1 MFQMIKGASIP
12 DASSLKEEYIVSG
25 KRLTAN
31 VSAEHILP
39 VFEAFLRQMREN
51 EPLYLFIE
59 VPCKLPEEQRLND
72 PSKMTDQSVEEF
84 HRDVYYL
91 DGLYQEQMLMLLQ
104 SGVGELL
111 IHDGLT
117 HFGFGSLESQTELGK
132 YKYNVLIG
140 YAQKEPVDQLCTIF
154 DAFDMPCSPAI
165 TTAWDLFSKNSPGDS
180 YRYEFNGKNAYDLI
194 EEMKELGLYKAETR
208 SE

>member
-1 MFQMIKGASIP
+1 MFQMIIGASVP
-12 DASSLKEEYIVSG
+12 DVSALKEEYTVSG
-25 KRLTAN
+25 HQLTAN

-39 VFEAFLRQMREN
+39 VFEAFLRQMRED

-59 VPCKLPEEQRLND
+59 VPCKLQDEQQLNEPKQMQD
-72 PSKMTDQSVEEF
+72 RNVENF

-91 DGLYQEQMLMLLQ
+91 DGLYREQMLMFLH
-104 SGVGELL
+104 SGDGELL

-117 HFGFGSLESQTELGK
+117 YFGFGSLESQTELGK

-140 YAQKEPVDQLCTIF
+140 YAHTESIECLSGLF
-154 DAFDMPCSPAI
+154 DACSIPFSSSI
-165 TTAWDLFSKNSPGDS
+165 TTAWKLFSPNSPGNS
-180 YRYEFNGKNAYDLI
+180 YRYEFNGKNVYDLV

>member
-117 HFGFGSLESQTELGK
+117 QFGFGSLESQTELGK

-140 YAQKEPVDQLCTIF
+140 YAQNEPIDRLCALF
-154 DAFDMPCSPAI
+154 HSFDMPCSPAI
-165 TTAWDLFSKNSPGDS
+165 TTAWDLFSKNSPGES
-180 YRYEFNGKNAYDLI
+180 HRYAFNGKDIYDLV

-208 SE
+208 PE

>member
-1 MFQMIKGASIP
+1 
-12 DASSLKEEYIVSG
+12 
-25 KRLTAN
+25 
-31 VSAEHILP
+31 
-39 VFEAFLRQMREN
+39 MRED

-59 VPCKLPEEQRLND
+59 VPCKAPEEQRPQKGLRKIVSD
-72 PSKMTDQSVEEF
+72 KELP
-84 HRDVYYL
+84 RDVYYL
-91 DGLYQEQMLMLLQ
+91 DGLYQEQMLLFLH

-140 YAQKEPVDQLCTIF
+140 YTQKEPVDRLSSLFETLSI
-154 DAFDMPCSPAI
+154 PCSPSI

-180 YRYEFNGKNAYDLI
+180 YRYEFNGKNVYDLI

>member
-1 MFQMIKGASIP
+1 MFQMIKGASIS
-12 DASSLKEEYIVSG
+12 DASALREEYNVSG
-25 KRLTAN
+25 HQLTAN

-39 VFEAFLRQMREN
+39 VFEAFLRQMRED

-59 VPCKLPEEQRLND
+59 VPCKLPEEQKLNE
-72 PSKMTDQSVEEF
+72 PAQIENQTVEKF

-91 DGLYQEQMLMLLQ
+91 DGYDQEQMLLFLH

-117 HFGFGSLESQTELGK
+117 YFGFGSLESQTELGK

-140 YAQKEPVDQLCTIF
+140 YTHSEPIERLSGLF
-154 DAFDMPCSPAI
+154 DTCSIPCSSSI
-165 TTAWDLFSKNSPGDS
+165 TTAWNLFSENNPGNSC
-180 YRYEFNGKNAYDLI
+180 RYEFNGKNVYDLV

-208 SE
+208 AE

>member
-12 DASSLKEEYIVSG
+12 DASALKEEYTVSG
-25 KRLTAN
+25 KQLTAN

-39 VFEAFLRQMREN
+39 VFEAFLRQIRED

-59 VPCKLPEEQRLND
+59 VPCKAPEEQRPKKGLRKIVSGKEL
-72 PSKMTDQSVEEF
+72 P
-84 HRDVYYL
+84 RDVYYL
-91 DGLYQEQMLMLLQ
+91 DDLYQEQMLMLLQ

-140 YAQKEPVDQLCTIF
+140 YAQKEPVDQLCAIF
-154 DAFDMPCSPAI
+154 DAFDMPRSPAI

-180 YRYEFNGKNAYDLI
+180 YRYEFNGKNVYDLI

>member
-1 MFQMIKGASIP
+1 MFQMIKGASIS
-12 DASSLKEEYIVSG
+12 DASALREEYNVSG
-25 KRLTAN
+25 HQLTAN

-39 VFEAFLRQMREN
+39 VFEAFLRQMRED

-59 VPCKLPEEQRLND
+59 VPCKLPEEQRPKKGLRKIVSD
-72 PSKMTDQSVEEF
+72 KELP
-84 HRDVYYL
+84 RDVYYL
-91 DGLYQEQMLMLLQ
+91 DGLYQEQMLLFLH

-140 YAQKEPVDQLCTIF
+140 YTQKEPVDRLSSLFEAVSI
-154 DAFDMPCSPAI
+154 PCSPSI
-165 TTAWDLFSKNSPGDS
+165 TTAWDLFSQNSPGDS
-180 YRYEFNGKNAYDLI
+180 YRYEFNGKNVYDLV

-208 SE
+208 EE

>member
-1 MFQMIKGASIP
+1 MFQMIKGASIS
-12 DASSLKEEYIVSG
+12 DASALKEEYTVSG
-25 KRLTAN
+25 NQLTAN

-39 VFEAFLRQMREN
+39 VFEAFLRQMRED

-59 VPCKLPEEQRLND
+59 VPCKLQDEQRLNEPKQMQD
-72 PSKMTDQSVEEF
+72 RNVENF

-91 DGLYQEQMLMLLQ
+91 DGLYREQMLLFLH
-104 SGVGELL
+104 SSVGELL

-117 HFGFGSLESQTELGK
+117 YFGFGSLESQTELGK

-140 YAQKEPVDQLCTIF
+140 YAHAEPMERLSALF
-154 DAFDMPCSPAI
+154 DACSIPFSSTI
-165 TTAWDLFSKNSPGDS
+165 TTAWKLFSPNSPGNS
-180 YRYEFNGKNAYDLI
+180 YWYECNGKDVFALI
-194 EEMKELGLYKAETR
+194 EEMKEHGLYKAETR